1 MMALVGNFEEETFT
15 NFTVFESHSWKLSPR
30 SLFGCAIFTYIV
42 YDCVSIHES
51 HETTHFLPVYESFLP
66 EKFPH
71 CGVFF
76 ILWTYALQVVNSGAK
91 HVVFIRC
98 LEDVDPCQLV
108 HHMLT
113 DIATTGVRKSRSTT
127 RTHVHVHDGWV
138 MLVGKS
144 WKLEYPPQS

>member
-1 MMALVGNFEEETFT
+1 MALVGKFRGR
-15 NFTVFESHSWKLSPR
+15 KLSQI
-30 SLFGCAIFTYIV
+30 SLFLRATCESFLHEVYLGVPISTYIV

-51 HETTHFLPVYESFLP
+51 HETAHFLPIYESFLP

-76 ILWTYALQVVNSGAK
+76 ILWPYALQVVNSGAK

-127 RTHVHVHDGWV
+127 HAHVHVRHGWV

-144 WKLEYPPQS
+144 RKLEYPPQS